1 MWYKISGQEGKEEF
15 GWTTSWGVSTRLIGG
30 MIMTHSD
37 DDGLVVPPKVAPVQ
51 IAILPVTPKEETR
64 SSFRCMQELEKE
76 LKNINYSGSPIRV
89 EIDDR
94 DLRGGEKYWQW
105 VKREFPLLLKSAPVT
120 LKIKLFSWEGGIWEQ
135 KGGNF
140 FR

>member
-1 MWYKISGQEGKEEF
+1 MMMDWLF
-15 GWTTSWGVSTRLIGG
+15 
-30 MIMTHSD
+30 H
-37 DDGLVVPPKVAPVQ
+37 PKWQGVQ

-64 SSFRCMQELEKE
+64 GQVLDACKELEKE

-105 VKREFPLLLKSAPVT
+105 VKKEFPLLLKLAP
-120 LKIKLFSWEGGIWEQ
+120 
-135 KGGNF
+135 
-140 FR
+140 